1 MSDENQ
7 ADDTAKPFWQSRTII
22 GAVVALV
29 ALFAGFRNVKI
40 DAANLTDILVQV
52 AGLVGTAL
60 AIWGRFQAT
69 KPIKFLGATTPGGA
83 FNPRAE
89 VKKAEKVFSDSVL
102 SVQQKPTSAAASLKT
117 EPLKT
122 ENSSESGS
130 ARHDTLLLLGM
141 FFLLVGLSLYAL
153 PSSTSTRPVVQH
165 PVLVDMPEPE
175 VIANRPA
182 QDWVKIVPVV
192 DERPFFVRLWS
203 SMRGSV
209 TPALVHGSNSTSY
222 GVAITKIEI
231 SGGADF

>member
-1 MSDENQ
+1 MSDGNQ
-7 ADDTAKPFWQSRTII
+7 ADDSAKPFWQSRTII

-69 KPIKFLGATTPGGA
+69 QPIKFLGATTPGGA
-83 FNPRAE
+83 FNPKAE
-89 VKKAEKVFSDSVL
+89 VKKATPISTPPDS
-102 SVQQKPTSAAASLKT
+102 SQ
-117 EPLKT
+117 
-122 ENSSESGS
+122 SGS

-153 PSSTSTRPVVQH
+153 PSSTSPRPVVQH

-203 SMRGSV
+203 SVRGSV

>member
-83 FNPRAE
+83 FNPKAE
-89 VKKAEKVFSDSVL
+89 VKKAAPISTPPDS
-102 SVQQKPTSAAASLKT
+102 SQ
-117 EPLKT
+117 
-122 ENSSESGS
+122 SGS

-153 PSSTSTRPVVQH
+153 PSSTSPRPVVQH

-203 SMRGSV
+203 SVRGSV

>member
-7 ADDTAKPFWQSRTII
+7 GADEAKPFWQSRTII

-69 KPIKFLGATTPGGA
+69 QPIKFLGATTPGGT
-83 FNPRAE
+83 FNPKAE
-89 VKKAEKVFSDSVL
+89 VKKASPISTPPDS
-102 SVQQKPTSAAASLKT
+102 SK
-117 EPLKT
+117 
-122 ENSSESGS
+122 SGS
-130 ARHDTLLLLGM
+130 SRYDTLMLVALIFLLLGM
-141 FFLLVGLSLYAL
+141 ALYAWPTRTANQPL
-153 PSSTSTRPVVQH
+153 PRH

-175 VIANRPA
+175 VISHVRASE
-182 QDWVKIVPVV
+182 WVKIIPVV

-203 SMRGSV
+203 SVRGSV

>member
-1 MSDENQ
+1 MSDGNQ

-69 KPIKFLGATTPGGA
+69 QPIKFLGATTPGGA
-83 FNPRAE
+83 FNPKAE
-89 VKKAEKVFSDSVL
+89 VKKAESA
-102 SVQQKPTSAAASLKT
+102 KPETGDRK
-117 EPLKT
+117 
-122 ENSSESGS
+122 SEIGS

-153 PSSTSTRPVVQH
+153 PSSTSPRPVVQH

-203 SMRGSV
+203 SVRGSV